1 MLRLAKALPFR
12 DRQVDRLTWAGV
24 PRIVPALMRSRVFG
38 PLILLALVPA
48 LVVLTPLAYAS
59 PPDPVWVE
67 GFFDDYDHDDVVVFI
82 TSAGA
87 VVDAFPLD
95 HERTAPAPADP
106 VSQGDEPPAQDRTF
120 SGSTP
125 RAPPAS

>member
-1 MLRLAKALPFR
+1 MKA
-12 DRQVDRLTWAGV
+12 
-24 PRIVPALMRSRVFG
+24 RVFG

-87 VVDAFPLD
+87 VFTAFPLD
-95 HERTAPAPADP
+95 HETAPAPADP
-106 VSQGDEPPAQDRTF
+106 VSQGEEPPAQDRTF

>member
-1 MLRLAKALPFR
+1 MTRASA
-12 DRQVDRLTWAGV
+12 
-24 PRIVPALMRSRVFG
+24 PRIVSALMKARVFG
-38 PLILLALVPA
+38 PLILLALLPA

-67 GFFDDYDHDDVVVFI
+67 GFFDDDDHDDVVVVI

-87 VVDAFPLD
+87 AVDPFPLD
-95 HERTAPAPADP
+95 HGWTAPAPADP
-106 VSQGDEPPAQDRTF
+106 VSQSEEPSAQRRTL

>member
-1 MLRLAKALPFR
+1 
-12 DRQVDRLTWAGV
+12 LTRASA
-24 PRIVPALMRSRVFG
+24 PRIVSALMKARVFG
-38 PLILLALVPA
+38 PLILLALLPA

-67 GFFDDYDHDDVVVFI
+67 GFFDDDDHDDVVVVI

-87 VVDAFPLD
+87 VVDPFPLG
-95 HERTAPAPADP
+95 HEWTAPGPADP
-106 VSQGDEPPAQDRTF
+106 VSQGEEPSAQSRTL

>member
-1 MLRLAKALPFR
+1 MKA
-12 DRQVDRLTWAGV
+12 
-24 PRIVPALMRSRVFG
+24 RVFG
-38 PLILLALVPA
+38 QLILLALLPA

-67 GFFDDYDHDDVVVFI
+67 GFFDDDDHDDVVVVV

-87 VVDAFPLD
+87 ALDQFPLD
-95 HERTAPAPADP
+95 HEWTAPAPADP
-106 VSQGDEPPAQDRTF
+106 VSQREEPSAQSRTL